1 MRGKHRAFIIYI
13 GSSLLNEKVGRLFFF
28 TLRYKSTIIN
38 KNDEKKGE
46 TYMAVKRTRESEEM
60 YLETILLLHRKK
72 ANVRAVDVCDELG
85 YVKSS
90 VSRGVNL
97 LKKKGYITID
107 VATGDIEFTDTGR
120 KKAEGIYERH
130 KILTAALCK
139 IGADTE
145 LAEENACRIEH
156 VVSDGMMAVFK
167 KFTEQ

>member
-13 GSSLLNEKVGRLFFF
+13 VSLLLNEKVSRLFFF

-46 TYMAVKRTRESEEM
+46 TYMAVKRTRESG
-60 YLETILLLHRKK
+60 KK

-139 IGADTE
+139 IGANPE

-156 VVSDGMMAVFK
+156 VVSDDMMTVFK
-167 KFTEQ
+167 QFIE